1 MSKAVRGTVG
11 IEQKNNKIRLR
22 LPRAVAIGSQRY
34 ISTGLAA
41 TPENLKK
48 AQIVAW
54 TIEED
59 LRNDRFDTTLKKYK
73 HQPSKVQKREV
84 ALDLITLWDS
94 YCGFKKPQVAETTF
108 KKQYLSRFANHIKKL
123 PTKDL
128 KQAIAI
134 RDYLVANLSA
144 REAKRTLT
152 QLSACCKWA
161 VKSGLLQTNPFAE
174 MPSEIKLAKKDT
186 DTIDP
191 FTAAERDAILQAFKD
206 HPAHN
211 HYYSFVKFLFLTGC
225 RTGEAIALQW
235 GHVSQ
240 DCAYI
245 IFAESYD
252 SQLKIRKTTKTGR
265 VRKFPCNAVLRDL
278 LLSIRPAASYQ
289 LDDLVFTSQQ
299 GCPIDNHNFTNRVW
313 KGCREGSRVYLGI
326 VTQLVKEGKVDRYR
340 CPYNTR
346 HTFITMAL
354 EAGLTVPQVAKLVG
368 NSPEVTMRHYA
379 GSLLKTEIPIF

>member
-1 MSKAVRGTVG
+1 MTKAARGTVG
-11 IEQKNNKIRLR
+11 IEEKNNNIRLR
-22 LPRAVAIGSQRY
+22 LPRAVANGSQRY
-34 ISTGLAA
+34 ITTGLLA
-41 TPENLKK
+41 TPENHKK

-59 LRNDRFDTTLKKYK
+59 LRNGRFDPTLEKYK
-73 HQPSKVQKREV
+73 HKPTKVHKPSTTP
-84 ALDLITLWDS
+84 DLITLWNS
-94 YCGFKKPQVAETTF
+94 YCDFKKTQVAETTF
-108 KKQYLSRFANHIKKL
+108 KKQYLSRFANHIKRL

-128 KQAIAI
+128 KGAIAI
-134 RDYLVANLSA
+134 RDYLVVNLSA

-161 VKSGLLQTNPFAE
+161 VKSGLLQSNPFAD
-174 MPSEIKLAKKDT
+174 MASEIKLAKKDT
-186 DTIDP
+186 DSIDP
-191 FTAAERDAILQAFKD
+191 FTATERDAILQAFQE
-206 HPAHN
+206 HPSYN
-211 HYYSFVKFLFLTGC
+211 HYYPFVRFLFFTGC
-225 RTGEAIALQW
+225 RTGEAIALKW
-235 GHVSQ
+235 GYVAQ
-240 DCAYI
+240 DCSYI

-252 SQLKIRKTTKTGR
+252 SQLKIRKATKTGK
-265 VRKFPCNAVLRDL
+265 VRKFPCNTVLRDL
-278 LLSIRPAASYQ
+278 LLTIRPAASYR
-289 LDDLVFTSQQ
+289 LDDLVFTSPA

-313 KGCREGSRVYLGI
+313 KGCREGNRVYLGI

-354 EAGLTVPQVAKLVG
+354 EAGLTIPQVAKLVG

>member
-1 MSKAVRGTVG
+1 M
-11 IEQKNNKIRLR
+11 
-22 LPRAVAIGSQRY
+22 
-34 ISTGLAA
+34 
-41 TPENLKK
+41 
-48 AQIVAW
+48 

-59 LRNDRFDTTLKKYK
+59 LRNDQFDATLEKYK
-73 HQPSKVQKREV
+73 YKPVKVHKP
-84 ALDLITLWDS
+84 ATTPDLLTLWNC
-94 YCGFKKPQVAETTF
+94 YCDFKKPQVAETTF

-134 RDYLVANLSA
+134 RDYLVANLPA

-161 VKSGLLQTNPFAE
+161 VKSGLLQANPFAE
-174 MPSEIKLAKKDT
+174 MASEIKLAKKDT

-206 HPAHN
+206 HPTYN

-235 GHVSQ
+235 CHVTQ
-240 DCAYI
+240 DCTYI

-252 SQLKIRKTTKTGR
+252 SQLKIRKATKTGR

-289 LDDLVFTSQQ
+289 LTDLVFTSPQ

-313 KGCREGSRVYLGI
+313 KGCKEGSRIYLGI
-326 VTQLVKEGKVDRYR
+326 VT
-340 CPYNTR
+340 
-346 HTFITMAL
+346 HT
-354 EAGLTVPQVAKLVG
+354 
-368 NSPEVTMRHYA
+368 S
-379 GSLLKTEIPIF
+379 